1 MSPERRVVYIDVRKM
16 KPKDAQLLREQVL
29 RSGGVPVNMRFEGEG
44 WPVSM
49 IVLAVLALV
58 AVVLILLQ

>member
-16 KPKDAQLLREQVL
+16 KPKDVQLLRDQVL
-29 RSGGVPVNMRFEGEG
+29 RSGGVPVNMRFEDEG